1 MACKGTP
8 TDFQVSFLVQHLNKK
23 FSFLSFYFLQT
34 SRRFILSITSIC
46 FYCKI
51 SQNFFP
57 FKLLNICLTNDGN
70 TPKLFCFS
78 ARIQFVNNFF
88 RASPVLVQH
97 RFYYCLQWQHN
108 RCCEIPNWNLSQC
121 CFSNF
126 CLPLKYSNG
135 MHCQPCLFHFQ
146 KAIFF
151 ISLMVEW
158 PWVSWN
164 LKLKKKIISN
174 NRETEMISIRFLPWS
189 VISKAAHRVALE
201 KFVSVIVPF
210 MPVNA
215 LMDWTVEVTHVK
227 NGIDFPLLMEK
238 NRIKSHNNKFFC
250 LIFCFVTTFG
260 SWMKKWRLAR
270 SFRDRKTDELD
281 ERQTFSQ

>member
-164 LKLKKKIISN
+164 LKLKKKSFQITVRWKWFLFDFYLEALSAKQ
-174 NRETEMISIRFLPWS
+174 RTEWHSRNSFLLS
-189 VISKAAHRVALE
+189 FHSCR
-201 KFVSVIVPF
+201 
-210 MPVNA
+210 
-215 LMDWTVEVTHVK
+215 
-227 NGIDFPLLMEK
+227 
-238 NRIKSHNNKFFC
+238 
-250 LIFCFVTTFG
+250 
-260 SWMKKWRLAR
+260 WML
-270 SFRDRKTDELD
+270 
-281 ERQTFSQ
+281 